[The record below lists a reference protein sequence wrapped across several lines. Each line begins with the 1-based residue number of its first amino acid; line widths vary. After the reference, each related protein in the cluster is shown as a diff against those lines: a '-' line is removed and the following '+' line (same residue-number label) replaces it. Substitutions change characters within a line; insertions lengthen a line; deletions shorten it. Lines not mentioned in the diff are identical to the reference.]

1 VVTTTAFEALT
12 REAAHSLGF
21 PGARVAVID
30 HPLGGIDDD
39 AVRARADAVV
49 ERLVALLTG

>member
-1 VVTTTAFEALT
+1 VTTAAFESLT
-12 REAAHSLGF
+12 REAARSLGF

-39 AVRARADAVV
+39 AVRARADAIV
-49 ERLVALLTG
+49 ERLVALLTT

>member
-1 VVTTTAFEALT
+1 
-12 REAAHSLGF
+12 
-21 PGARVAVID
+21 VID

-39 AVRARADAVV
+39 TVRARADAIV